1 MWIRR
6 TRGWEIPEHQATP
19 ESVFLNRRAL
29 VGGAAGL
36 AAGSLLG
43 GRAFAATDASLY
55 PAARNDLYKLD
66 RALTPEKFSGDY
78 NNFYEF
84 GMSKTVLPAANAL
97 KTSPWNLKIDG
108 LVEKPFEIG
117 VDDLVK
123 KIGLEERLYRHRCV
137 EAWSM
142 AVPWTGF
149 PLSKLVALAKPASG
163 AKYVRFETF
172 MDKAMAPGQKF
183 STTPGPTSKG

>member
-1 MWIRR
+1 MLIRR
-6 TRGWEIPEHQATP
+6 NRGWEIPESQATP
-19 ESVFLNRRAL
+19 ESIFLNRRSL
-29 VGGAAGL
+29 IGGAAGL
-36 AAGSLLG
+36 AAGSLIG
-43 GRAFAATDASLY
+43 GGARAAGEGGLY
-55 PAARNDLYKLD
+55 PAQRNDAYTLD

-97 KTSPWNLKIDG
+97 KTSPWTVKIDG

-117 VDDLVK
+117 VDDLIK

-149 PLSKLVALAKPASG
+149 PCRSSSPSRSRVRARNTCASKPSWTRRPRRVSG
-163 AKYVRFETF
+163 C
-172 MDKAMAPGQKF
+172 
-183 STTPGPTSKG
+183 STTPGRISRA

>member
-1 MWIRR
+1 MLIRR
-6 TRGWEIPEHQATP
+6 HRGWEIPESQATP
-19 ESVFLNRRAL
+19 ETIFLNRRSL
-29 VGGAAGL
+29 IGGAAGL
-36 AAGSLLG
+36 AAGSLIG
-43 GRAFAATDASLY
+43 GRAFAAGDAGAY
-55 PAARNDLYKLD
+55 PAPRNDAYTLD
-66 RALTPEKFSGDY
+66 RAVTPERFSGDY

-97 KTSPWNLKIDG
+97 KTSPWTVKIDG

-117 VDDLVK
+117 VDDLIK

-149 PLSKLVALAKPASG
+149 PL
-163 AKYVRFETF
+163 
-172 MDKAMAPGQKF
+172 
-183 STTPGPTSKG
+183 